1 MARARRGTSTRVVI
15 TNIDRQ
21 ARRLA
26 KQQKHLE
33 KEMQETVTSVVK
45 TKPIR
50 LADMYQL
57 DPLTDTQDMFFEAYD
72 NEDAEGY
79 VLYGSAGTGK
89 TTLAM
94 YRALLDVL
102 NPDTPY
108 ERIILIRSSVQSRQQ
123 GHLPGD
129 ADEKMAMFEAPYHAI
144 CGDLFNRKDAYEKMK
159 DMGLIE
165 FHSTSFL
172 RGSTFNNSII
182 IFDEA
187 QSATFHEIDTV
198 QTRVGRDS
206 KMIVCGDGA
215 QNDLITSKVDIS
227 GFRDFIQ
234 VSMSMSEFRH
244 FRFTSDDIVRSG
256 FTKSWI
262 IAKEKLGL

>member
-1 MARARRGTSTRVVI
+1 MARQRTSTRVVI
-15 TNIDRQ
+15 NTNIDRQ

-33 KEMQETVTSVVK
+33 KEIFVTEQVK
-45 TKPIR
+45 QSMTRIR
-50 LADMYQL
+50 LQDL
-57 DPLTDTQDMFFEAYD
+57 SELSPLTDTQANFFEAYQND
-72 NEDAEGY
+72 DAEGY

-94 YRALLDVL
+94 YHALLDVL
-102 NPDTPY
+102 GPDTPY
-108 ERIILIRSSVQSRQQ
+108 ERIVLIRSSVQSRQQ
-123 GHLPGD
+123 GHLPGT
-129 ADEKMAMFEAPYHAI
+129 ADEKMAEFEAPYHAI
-144 CGDLFNRKDAYEKMK
+144 CADLIGRKDAYEKLKGM
-159 DMGLIE
+159 DLIE

-187 QSATFHEIDTV
+187 QSANFHEIDTV
-198 QTRVGRDS
+198 QTRVGKNA

-215 QNDLITSKVDIS
+215 QNDLITSKIDIS

-234 VSMSMSEFRH
+234 VSKGMIEFRH
-244 FRFTSDDIVRSG
+244 FRFTPDDIVRSG